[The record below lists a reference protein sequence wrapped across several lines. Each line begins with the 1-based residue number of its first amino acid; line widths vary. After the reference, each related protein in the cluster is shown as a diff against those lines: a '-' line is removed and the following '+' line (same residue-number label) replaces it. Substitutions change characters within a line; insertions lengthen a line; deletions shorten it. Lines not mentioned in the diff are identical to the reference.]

1 MKYFLA
7 LNVSEMLNSVTC
19 PVMALN
25 GTKDTQVD
33 CERNLEALRKGL
45 PTDAGDN
52 STIRNGGIAGRET
65 GRTSDVK
72 AGSSSGEQQTVV
84 IEAKEGLNHLF
95 QHCTTGELG
104 EYKEIEET
112 FAPEVLTEMI
122 DWIQSVARGR

>member
-1 MKYFLA
+1 M
-7 LNVSEMLNSVTC
+7 
-19 PVMALN
+19 
-25 GTKDTQVD
+25 
-33 CERNLEALRKGL
+33 
-45 PTDAGDN
+45 
-52 STIRNGGIAGRET
+52 
-65 GRTSDVK
+65 K

-95 QHCTTGELG
+95 QHCTTGERG